1 MRDLKPASRLRVERV
16 RAGWGLKA
24 LAEAV
29 GLKNRSSLYRIENGV
44 TKQPRPEIRKALAK
58 ALGAKEADLFRLKK

>member
-24 LAEAV
+24 LATAV
-29 GLKNRSSLYRIENGV
+29 GLNRSSLFRIENG
-44 TKQPRPEIRKALAK
+44 TTSQPRLEIRKALAK
-58 ALGAKEADLFRLKK
+58 ALGAKETDLFRGKK